1 MPIILI
7 SSLPHGFGRELAREL
22 ERKTVWPL
30 FNREQLADMAHGQ
43 GFKLSRLEASI
54 IKSPVF
60 PEKLAREKELYLA
73 FVTAKLYENATEG
86 NLIYYGRAGHLLL
99 PGVSHRL
106 RVGLG
111 VPRQIRVNNVVQD
124 LRLSPE
130 KAMEYLDQLD
140 EDIEKW
146 IHFVHR
152 QDAKDPGQYDIFF
165 NLQNMSLANAAVLL
179 CETAELPDFRPTPIS
194 TKRLDDLYL
203 AARAKL
209 RLAEDEH
216 TRSLDLGVRAVGGV
230 VTVTYRP
237 RQEEAA
243 QSISHVLQGLEGC
256 RENLCTM
263 AETSI
268 LWIQEA
274 FDSKT
279 ESFKQITR
287 LAQRWGAAVEL
298 LRLAPHDNNMASV
311 PPVDLQAQE
320 DTRRRRPTDEVYTG
334 GVEDDDTEN
343 FVDDGGLAATQE
355 ELVAIG
361 RSAGGF
367 TVYGGT
373 SEVIE
378 AVKENSHYSLVVLG
392 DLFLDKG
399 AETRKRQT
407 RELGLTIRERLKAD
421 VITAD
426 ELESRFLFGKK
437 QALKAVLYA
446 AVVVCLYALV
456 FHFQDPILNF
466 LGGETHAKWKW
477 LASISVVLFVP
488 LVAYTYSTVTGLVLK
503 LIDID

>member
-1 MPIILI
+1 MPIVLI
-7 SSLPHGFGRELAREL
+7 SSSPHGVGGELAQEL
-22 ERKTVWPL
+22 ERKTGWPL
-30 FNREQLADMAHGQ
+30 FSRKQLVEQAHDQ
-43 GFKLSRLEASI
+43 GIRLSRLETSI
-54 IKSPVF
+54 VKSPVI
-60 PEKLAREKELYLA
+60 PEKLAREKDLYLA
-73 FVTAKLYENATEG
+73 FVTAKLYENAQEG
-86 NLIYYGRAGHLLL
+86 NLIYFGRAGHMLL

-106 RVGLG
+106 RVGLA
-111 VPRQIRVNNVVQD
+111 VPRQVRIDNVVRD
-124 LRLSPE
+124 LNLSPE
-130 KAMEYLDQLD
+130 KAAEYIDQLD
-140 EDIEKW
+140 GDIEKW

-165 NLQNMSLANAAVLL
+165 NLQNMSLANASMLL
-179 CETAELPDFRPTPIS
+179 CETAELPDFRPTPVSI
-194 TKRLDDLYL
+194 KRLNDLYL

-230 VTVTYRP
+230 VTVTYMP

-243 QSISHVLQGLEGC
+243 QSISRVLQDLEGC

-263 AETSI
+263 AETNI

-274 FDSKT
+274 FDPKA

-298 LRLAPHDNNMASV
+298 LRLVPYKSEAPASQALNPV
-311 PPVDLQAQE
+311 QHQLRPPKTTEPVF
-320 DTRRRRPTDEVYTG
+320 TG
-334 GVEDDDTEN
+334 GVEDDEPEAP
-343 FVDDGGLAATQE
+343 VDDGGLALTQE

-373 SEVIE
+373 GEVIE

-392 DLFLDKG
+392 NLFLEKG
-399 AETRKRQT
+399 AATRKRQT
-407 RELGLTIRERLKAD
+407 REMGMAIRERLKAA
-421 VITAD
+421 VITVD

-437 QALKAVLYA
+437 QALKAALYA
-446 AVVVCLYALV
+446 AAVACIYALV

-466 LGGETHAKWKW
+466 LGGEVHAKWKW
-477 LASISVVLFVP
+477 LASIFVALFVP
-488 LVAYTYSTVTGLVLK
+488 LVAYAYGTVAGLVLK

>member
-1 MPIILI
+1 MPIVLI
-7 SSLPHGFGRELAREL
+7 SSSPSGSGEELAREL
-22 ERKTVWPL
+22 ERKTGWPL
-30 FNREQLADMAHGQ
+30 FSRQQLVEEAHDQ
-43 GFKLSRLEASI
+43 GIRLSRLETSI
-54 IKSPVF
+54 VKSPVI
-60 PEKLAREKELYLA
+60 PEKLAREKDLYLA
-73 FVTAKLYENATEG
+73 FVTAKLYENAREG
-86 NLIYYGRAGHLLL
+86 NLIYFGRAGHLLL

-106 RVGLG
+106 RVGLAA
-111 VPRQIRVNNVVQD
+111 PRLARIDNVVRE
-124 LRLSPE
+124 LHLSPE
-130 KAMEYLDQLD
+130 KAAEYIDQLD
-140 EDIEKW
+140 GDIEKW

-165 NLQNMSLANAAVLL
+165 NLQNMSLANACMLL
-179 CETAELPDFRPTPIS
+179 CETAGLPDFRPTPMS

-230 VTVTYRP
+230 VTVTYMP

-243 QSISHVLQGLEGC
+243 QSISRVLQDLEGC

-263 AETSI
+263 AETNI
-268 LWIQEA
+268 LWIQQA
-274 FDSKT
+274 FDPKA

-298 LRLAPHDNNMASV
+298 LRLVPHKSDAQAP
-311 PPVDLQAQE
+311 
-320 DTRRRRPTDEVYTG
+320 PTVNQTQDQSRSSNLSEQVYTG
-334 GVEDDDTEN
+334 GVEDDETEAPA
-343 FVDDGGLAATQE
+343 DDGGLALTQE

-367 TVYGGT
+367 TVSGGA

-378 AVKENSHYSLVVLG
+378 AVKENSQYSLVVLG

-399 AETRKRQT
+399 PETRKRQT
-407 RELGLTIRERLKAD
+407 REMGLTLRERLKAA
-421 VITAD
+421 VLTVD

-437 QALKAVLYA
+437 QALKAVLYGA
-446 AVVVCLYALV
+446 AVVCLYLLV
-456 FHFQDPILNF
+456 FHFQEPILNF
-466 LGGETHAKWKW
+466 LGGEMHAKWKW
-477 LASISVVLFVP
+477 LASILVVLFVP
-488 LVAYTYSTVTGLVLK
+488 LVAYAYGTVAGLVLK